1 MSIDYP
7 GFWGADSLCKFFYLE
22 ESNMKKMKRLV
33 AVLLAGIMA
42 LAMLTACGGTP
53 GTPGSS
59 EFETKVEQAYMAEL
73 NKTFGKN
80 FNNDDAIKK
89 LAVDYIQEVG
99 GAETLSA
106 KALWKNE
113 EPTADTLNQVMVC
126 FDTTQSTNEKYVKL
140 YYEADKAENITPDA
154 TNIAALKVTWD
165 TVQTVAASKGKK
177 IELTA
182 LGVGAKT
189 IGDKTYV
196 AIGIGMKVVQ

>member
-1 MSIDYP
+1 
-7 GFWGADSLCKFFYLE
+7 
-22 ESNMKKMKRLV
+22 MKKMKRLV

-89 LAVDYIQEVG
+89 LAVNYIKEVG
-99 GAETLSA
+99 GKATLSA
-106 KALWKNE
+106 EALWKAEN
-113 EPTADTLNQVMVC
+113 PTADTQNQVMVC
-126 FDTTQSTNEKYVKL
+126 FDTNKSTNTAYTKL
-140 YYEADKAENITPDA
+140 YYEVDKAEKITPDA
-154 TNIAALKVTWD
+154 TNIAALKLTWE
-165 TVQTVAASKGKK
+165 TAQKLVAGNGKK